1 MTRPNKLECL
11 QPDKFLGLTEYTR
24 ERSEPT
30 QVNPLVLFCPG
41 RLQPYSQILG
51 KARKPFRSSTL
62 ASFASKAGAYTSGV
76 LYVAL
81 LPGQAPGLSRH
92 NARLNTL
99 ARSLEH
105 STLSPEISKLE
116 ELMVPHSVD
125 KLLTLLAN
133 I

>member
-1 MTRPNKLECL
+1 
-11 QPDKFLGLTEYTR
+11 
-24 ERSEPT
+24 
-30 QVNPLVLFCPG
+30 VLFCPG

-62 ASFASKAGAYTSGV
+62 AYFASKAGAYTSGV

-81 LPGQAPGLSRH
+81 LPGQAPGLCKH
-92 NARLNTL
+92 NASLNTR
-99 ARSLEH
+99 ATSLVH
-105 STLSPEISKLE
+105 STLRPESAKLE

-133 I
+133 IRLALKQRNSSFSKLSFIIEGTTERVF